1 MTYQVIGLPS
11 TADFGAGDDLA
22 GSLLAAL
29 EDAGFALQDG
39 DVVCVASKVVSK
51 VEGRL
56 VPLPE
61 AVDVHEARRMLA
73 REQARRIV
81 AEGAQV
87 LVVETPHG
95 LVCANAGIDTSNV
108 TDGMALLLPDDPD
121 ASAAELRSAL
131 EEVTDATVGV
141 VITDTFG
148 RPWRLGQTDVAIGA
162 AGIEVLRDER
172 GTRDLHGR
180 ELEVTMVAVADELA
194 AAADLVRRKAD
205 GVPFVLIRGLEVT
218 GRGRARDLVRPAE
231 EDLFRR
237 GAPRDG

>member
-1 MTYQVIGLPS
+1 MTYEVIGLPS
-11 TADFGAGDDLA
+11 TADFGPGDGLA
-22 GSLLAAL
+22 GALFAAL
-29 EDAGFALQDG
+29 EDAGLALRDG

-56 VPLPE
+56 VPLPD
-61 AVDVHEARRMLA
+61 AVDVHEARRVLA
-73 REQARRIV
+73 RDQARRIV

-87 LVVETPHG
+87 LVVETRHG

-108 TDGMALLLPDDPD
+108 AGGMALLLPEDPD
-121 ASAAELRSAL
+121 ASAADLRSAL
-131 EEVTDATVGV
+131 EDAAGVAVGV

-162 AGIEVLRDER
+162 AGVEVLRDER

-180 ELEVTMVAVADELA
+180 ELEVTLVAVADELA

-205 GVPFVLIRGLEVT
+205 GVPFVLVRGLDVAGHGT
-218 GRGRARDLVRPAE
+218 ARDLVRPAD
-231 EDLFRR
+231 EDLFRH
-237 GAPRDG
+237 GSPGGG